1 MKKIFRLS
9 IVLFIYSLSKVFPQE
24 FSPGPY
30 GANYYDTAGP
40 FQVIDLNAQVL
51 GDINYDESIDVE
63 DAIWSNMTYI
73 GDINLTDDQFN
84 MADVNQDSVI
94 DELDVVGTVNRI
106 QFTEFG
112 FWDFEQEWN
121 GEESYIFIHYSPSVN
136 YSTALWLSNER
147 EVLLNNSPMNVHY
160 FFVSSRESAME
171 DVLSIKEFYDEIL
184 NNMSADLQTHWKK
197 HLHFVPTPTDS
208 LNNWLTEAL
217 NGKYALGIDRFQ
229 KLKQIGYLGNP
240 NGFTGT
246 YVNYLAHEAHYYN
259 YVWDAMTEEED
270 YFELTIFDSTLY
282 SGGWSPTT
290 STLIELPDSELLSTF
305 TRMEVE
311 ARLPCNGYLDSNC
324 DDYDR
329 IAHFYVCQGQ
339 CYETIY
345 YDLNEEQ
352 CLESGYSWDSDG
364 ELCYSIE
371 YLENVSQDECPEDN
385 WNYNRNCQEIARW
398 ITPFDRQPSSVTDIT
413 PYMAM
418 LASGGTKMFK
428 FMIGGWPNR
437 ILTIKLRLF
446 EDGNQNGVRQEFI
459 PMWTGG
465 GFYSGGE
472 PVYNDNHEPIIFSIP
487 EDAVKVEFSTYITGH
502 GWGSDTGNCAEFCN
516 TRHFFSVNGGV
527 FDFDKS
533 HPTAGGSATCMQLEE
548 IAGGVIPNQW
558 GTWGYGRQGWCPG
571 LDVEPYVMDIT
582 DYLIPGEEN
591 VMEYEI
597 CWANSGN
604 QCYDYWPTITDP
616 GGYLANISMTSFI
629 IISK

>member
-147 EVLLNNSPMNVHY
+147 EALLNNSPMNVHY

-171 DVLSIKEFYDEIL
+171 DVLSIKELYDEIL

-290 STLIELPDSELLSTF
+290 STLIELPDSELL
-305 TRMEVE
+305 
-311 ARLPCNGYLDSNC
+311 
-324 DDYDR
+324 
-329 IAHFYVCQGQ
+329 
-339 CYETIY
+339 
-345 YDLNEEQ
+345 
-352 CLESGYSWDSDG
+352 
-364 ELCYSIE
+364 
-371 YLENVSQDECPEDN
+371 
-385 WNYNRNCQEIARW
+385 
-398 ITPFDRQPSSVTDIT
+398 
-413 PYMAM
+413 
-418 LASGGTKMFK
+418 
-428 FMIGGWPNR
+428 
-437 ILTIKLRLF
+437 
-446 EDGNQNGVRQEFI
+446 
-459 PMWTGG
+459 
-465 GFYSGGE
+465 
-472 PVYNDNHEPIIFSIP
+472 
-487 EDAVKVEFSTYITGH
+487 
-502 GWGSDTGNCAEFCN
+502 
-516 TRHFFSVNGGV
+516 
-527 FDFDKS
+527 
-533 HPTAGGSATCMQLEE
+533 
-548 IAGGVIPNQW
+548 
-558 GTWGYGRQGWCPG
+558 
-571 LDVEPYVMDIT
+571 
-582 DYLIPGEEN
+582 
-591 VMEYEI
+591 
-597 CWANSGN
+597 
-604 QCYDYWPTITDP
+604 
-616 GGYLANISMTSFI
+616 
-629 IISK
+629 